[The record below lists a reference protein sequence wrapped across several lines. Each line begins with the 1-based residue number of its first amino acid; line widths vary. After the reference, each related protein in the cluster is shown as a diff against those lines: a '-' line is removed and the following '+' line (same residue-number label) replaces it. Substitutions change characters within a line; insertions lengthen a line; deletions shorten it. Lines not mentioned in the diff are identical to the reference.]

1 MKPLRTSPWVAA
13 AILAGLFG
21 MFVLGFGEYVL
32 NTGGSLFQAI
42 VMGVV
47 GFHFDRHVCRRNISA
62 LEDADRRS
70 AAMCQAIVIAA
81 FIVGGCLA
89 V

>member
-1 MKPLRTSPWVAA
+1 MNLRTSPWIIAA
-13 AILAGLFG
+13 ALAGLFG

-32 NTGGSLFQAI
+32 NVGGSVFQAI

-47 GFHFDRHVCRRNISA
+47 GFHFDRHVCRRNVSA
-62 LEDADRRS
+62 LADADRRS
-70 AAMCQAIVIAA
+70 AAVCQAIVISA
-81 FIVGGCLA
+81 FIIGGCLA